1 MSTFFLDTN
10 HSAICAQALLAA
22 MARRHPR
29 HTFVSAQFA
38 TNLLLREGE
47 SVSLD
52 QVEES
57 MHQLQRQA
65 LGVVVEDES
74 ENIGFLWEQAPCVAL
89 ARKQLADQFMPTLH
103 DDVVR
108 VDTLRA
114 YQDPLPEHVLQLR
127 DNCAVRVS
135 MPTDLND
142 DEFQRVAHFVM
153 ALVDSDYITVKDSW
167 PFPSARKKTVE
178 EENVN
183 DDLVDVDDFGDI
195 YGEEDQDAGEV
206 DDDPEAGE
214 KQS

>member
-52 QVEES
+52 QVEEG

-153 ALVDSDYITVKDSW
+153 ALVDSDYTNSAYLW
-167 PFPSARKKTVE
+167 PFNRTREDSADDEFKDINANFIDDNE
-178 EENVN
+178 AEF
-183 DDLVDVDDFGDI
+183 DDLDDIVAEGDD
-195 YGEEDQDAGEV
+195 EET
-206 DDDPEAGE
+206 E
-214 KQS
+214 KKS